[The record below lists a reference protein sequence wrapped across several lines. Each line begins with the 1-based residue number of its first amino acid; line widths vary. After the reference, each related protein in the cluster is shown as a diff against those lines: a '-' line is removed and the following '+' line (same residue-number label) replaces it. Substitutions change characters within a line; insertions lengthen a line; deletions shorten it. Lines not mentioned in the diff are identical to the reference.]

1 MKKVLAIV
9 LALVAVVAVF
19 AACGG
24 NKEDTNTPATY
35 EGTLAELTTALYAIQ
50 SVEFGVMDAMEVDF
64 ADEFAPKSY
73 LGVDSTEGLAEATFS
88 ESMIGAQAYSL
99 VLARVSDAAKM
110 EEIKKAMFDGIDTRK
125 WICVEADQL
134 RVVSSAD
141 VIMLIMVSSELAPG
155 VADGMVEAFK
165 TTVGEL
171 SGEVLTRG

>member
-24 NKEDTNTPATY
+24 SKEETPAAY

-50 SVEFGVMDAMEVDF
+50 SVEFGVMDAMDVDF
-64 ADEFAPKSY
+64 ADEFAPKAY
-73 LGVDSTEGLAEATFS
+73 LGLDSTEGLKEATFS

-99 VLARVSDAAKM
+99 VLARVEDTAKT

-125 WICVEADQL
+125 WICAEADQL

-141 VIMLIMVSSELAPG
+141 VIMLIMVSSDLAPG

-171 SGEVLTRG
+171 TGETLTRG